1 MSKNSAATRLNAP
14 RHALLRADNDP
25 WFILSSLI
33 GKDFKVRYRNMSLG
47 VFWSLLNP
55 LIMMGL
61 LTFVFTA
68 VFVGSREWYPLF
80 VLIGL
85 LPFNFFSLAWMTG
98 TTSIVSNAALIKQ
111 VPFQRELV
119 PVSIVLGNSL
129 HYVLQLILLL
139 IAVGYFVGVSVQWLW
154 LPLPV
159 IFQLAFICGLTLL
172 SSALDVYFRDME
184 YVVKAFTLVL
194 FWMVPIFYGF
204 DQVSPRYAWM
214 YEINPVAA
222 VVLVM
227 RRILLYDADPGSAF
241 PKLALVSLMMLW
253 LGHRVFKRMQRD
265 FADHL

>member
-1 MSKNSAATRLNAP
+1 
-14 RHALLRADNDP
+14 
-25 WFILSSLI
+25 
-33 GKDFKVRYRNMSLG
+33 
-47 VFWSLLNP
+47 
-55 LIMMGL
+55 
-61 LTFVFTA
+61 
-68 VFVGSREWYPLF
+68 
-80 VLIGL
+80 
-85 LPFNFFSLAWMTG
+85 
-98 TTSIVSNAALIKQ
+98 
-111 VPFQRELV
+111 
-119 PVSIVLGNSL
+119 
-129 HYVLQLILLL
+129 
-139 IAVGYFVGVSVQWLW
+139 
-154 LPLPV
+154 
-159 IFQLAFICGLTLL
+159 
-172 SSALDVYFRDME
+172 ME